1 MKGRIEST
9 SRVKVGFTLIELLVV
24 IAIVAAL
31 VAIGIPVIGGQL
43 GNARQ
48 KVDLA
53 NMRTAYEL
61 ASIEWM
67 DNHPDGAVAYYF
79 NGQTLQQSSEGLSGY
94 GQSTE
99 PASEFAGDLPVEVTG
114 TPNTFG
120 KPNFLVV
127 YCDALGVGRLSW
139 GAGAYAG
146 RQVTTPEAHT
156 SLDENKAED
165 LDLKLLDSLQDAARG
180 MTYGELKALISK
192 YGLKVESIGNPKH
205 SAIQLAICNVDPATR
220 LPDQSKTRIYVPE
233 LFDGAGYDVNASNL
247 YVINSRDGYANGDV
261 IWLELGANI
270 NNASDSAKATNAF
283 TYVKSNGDKTNEPF
297 RYDNRKP

>member
-9 SRVKVGFTLIELLVV
+9 GGVKAGFTLVELLIV

-61 ASIEWM
+61 ASVEWM
-67 DNHPDGAVAYYF
+67 ESHPDGVVAYYF
-79 NGQTLQQSSEGLSGY
+79 NGQTLQETSEGLSGY

-99 PASEFAGDLPVEVTG
+99 PASDFAGDLPVEVTG

-127 YCDALGVGRLSW
+127 YCDAQGVGRLSW

-156 SLDENKAED
+156 SLDANKAED

-192 YGLKVESIGNPKH
+192 YGLKVETIGGH
-205 SAIQLAICNVDPATR
+205 SAIQLAICNVDPTTR
-220 LPDQSKTRIYVPE
+220 LPDQSKTKIYVPE
-233 LFDGAGYDVNASNL
+233 LFDGAGYDVNANNL
-247 YVINSRDGYANGDV
+247 YVINSRDGYTKGDV

-270 NNASDSAKATNAF
+270 NNASDSAKAASAF
-283 TYVKSNGDKTNEPF
+283 TYVKSNGDTTNEPF